1 MVPGDF
7 VGLLAEGCTRFLT
20 QDGNAWRGALAQ
32 QVGHGV
38 MLLGKAAGA
47 GGEVRVCCE
56 VGVRWVA
63 LVSEETSAGGE
74 RVVNGLE
81 CEFTELVIR
90 KVV

>member
-1 MVPGDF
+1 
-7 VGLLAEGCTRFLT
+7 
-20 QDGNAWRGALAQ
+20 
-32 QVGHGV
+32 